1 MERRWSIENL
11 KFVNGVPWRKSDA
24 DPDGDGEKMESR
36 HMTEEEIKE
45 MTERAKW
52 KEDMKQPHKFAIKL
66 DDVQNHGA
74 TIKCKGC
81 RALLMGKDAQ
91 THTPECRNRFEK
103 AMADDE
109 RVKSSKKREMKF
121 YERAVSEGDKRRK
134 KEGGEDSAA
143 SQGLE
148 GSRLAS
154 EGNAGESSSS
164 SSGARPKENSDEVK
178 DAPTVTEVIDNKR
191 KADKVV
197 EGRSGDKKLRA
208 EVVIEDISDN
218 GAKRLLEDPA
228 ESRKRRNINIII
240 VDEKKFEINDD
251 IEEKQNHMEMI
262 LMMEA
267 EDNDM
272 HE

>member
-36 HMTEEEIKE
+36 QMTEEEIKE

-121 YERAVSEGDKRRK
+121 YERALSEGDQGKRRK
-134 KEGGEDSAA
+134 KEGGEDPAA
-143 SQGLE
+143 GQGLE
-148 GSRLAS
+148 GSPLAS

-164 SSGARPKENSDEVK
+164 SNGASPKENNDEVK
-178 DAPTVTEVIDNKR
+178 EAPTVTEVIDNN
-191 KADKVV
+191 
-197 EGRSGDKKLRA
+197 GRLIK
-208 EVVIEDISDN
+208 
-218 GAKRLLEDPA
+218 
-228 ESRKRRNINIII
+228 
-240 VDEKKFEINDD
+240 
-251 IEEKQNHMEMI
+251 
-262 LMMEA
+262 
-267 EDNDM
+267 
-272 HE
+272 